1 MSDAKKDKDDSE
13 MLKNLDMLL
22 DMDIYEAE
30 DDWKH
35 LKKDST
41 KGPTNDET

>member
-1 MSDAKKDKDDSE
+1 MSDKKKETEDAE

-22 DMDIYEAE
+22 DMDIYEAQ
-30 DDWKH
+30 DDWQH

-41 KGPTNDET
+41 KEHKDDKT